1 MIERLFM
8 NKNLE
13 TTKIKNHYM
22 MFKISEEDFDEI
34 IAVLKKI
41 MIFTWLFK
49 LPTLKKAV
57 MKLG

>member
-1 MIERLFM
+1 M

-22 MFKISEEDFDEI
+22 IYKISEEEFDEI

-41 MIFTWLFK
+41 MIFTRLFK
-49 LPTLKKAV
+49 LPTLKKAI

>member
-1 MIERLFM
+1 
-8 NKNLE
+8 
-13 TTKIKNHYM
+13 M